1 MVQHS
6 VGRELTEQC
15 VMDSILYME
24 AGSGHSGACL
34 LSMGPCCHCWSGNK
48 CGGWIDDTLCAKRK
62 VFREQE
68 EMVRLEEKENVDKEE
83 KVFFCVQSLFKFQF
97 NIESP
102 A

>member
-1 MVQHS
+1 
-6 VGRELTEQC
+6 
-15 VMDSILYME
+15 ME

-34 LSMGPCCHCWSGNK
+34 LSMGHCWSGNK

-62 VFREQE
+62 VFRERE

-83 KVFFCVQSLFKFQF
+83 KVFCVQSLFKFQF